1 LVLLLITTANT
12 ATVVVVHLH
21 LFYQQSQIGHELD
34 QLERQ
39 MLDAEAQA
47 AAGPSS
53 NLDESGMFSIQVLT
67 KALQVREGGD
77 AAAATQDGVWK
88 RCL

>member
-1 LVLLLITTANT
+1 V
-12 ATVVVVHLH
+12 
-21 LFYQQSQIGHELD
+21 QIGHELD

-47 AAGPSS
+47 AAGSSS

-67 KALQVREGGD
+67 KALQVRCV
-77 AAAATQDGVWK
+77 AAAAGGA
-88 RCL
+88 

>member
-1 LVLLLITTANT
+1 
-12 ATVVVVHLH
+12 
-21 LFYQQSQIGHELD
+21 
-34 QLERQ
+34 

-67 KALQVREGGD
+67 KALQVRAEGG
-77 AAAATQDGVWK
+77 GGGRRGSSYPR
-88 RCL
+88 RCVEEVPVAVC

>member
-1 LVLLLITTANT
+1 M
-12 ATVVVVHLH
+12 
-21 LFYQQSQIGHELD
+21 FMQIGHELD

-67 KALQVREGGD
+67 KALQVRCV
-77 AAAATQDGVWK
+77 AAAAAVHAQHTAPAS
-88 RCL
+88 

>member
-1 LVLLLITTANT
+1 
-12 ATVVVVHLH
+12 
-21 LFYQQSQIGHELD
+21 
-34 QLERQ
+34 

-67 KALQVREGGD
+67 KALQVRQD
-77 AAAATQDGVWK
+77 AGSSSSSSDRSAAEQ
-88 RCL
+88 LP

>member
-1 LVLLLITTANT
+1 
-12 ATVVVVHLH
+12 
-21 LFYQQSQIGHELD
+21 
-34 QLERQ
+34 

-67 KALQVREGGD
+67 KALQVRGAGAA
-77 AAAATQDGVWK
+77 AAAATQNSVWSS
-88 RCL
+88 CL